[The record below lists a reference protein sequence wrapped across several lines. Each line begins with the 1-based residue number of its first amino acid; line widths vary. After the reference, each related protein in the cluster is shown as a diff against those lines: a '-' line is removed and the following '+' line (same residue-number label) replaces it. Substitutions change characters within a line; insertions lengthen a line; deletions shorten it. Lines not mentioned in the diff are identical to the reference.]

1 MKFSKTSTLLLSM
14 YGIFLGVLFPK
25 IGMFGCTT
33 KFLFSKNYYYS
44 LFTAQLLYKI
54 GLVFTHFFLLKKKH
68 FHSSISLSSQ
78 DGWTPIMAYSDALGD
93 RPLYQWRKPQRG
105 IASRVCGPTPSVHW
119 RGCGLNCQ
127 RVHLK
132 ITGTLN

>member
-1 MKFSKTSTLLLSM
+1 M

-54 GLVFTHFFLLKKKH
+54 GLVFTHFFLLKKNTSTALSRCLLKTVELQLWH
-68 FHSSISLSSQ
+68 IVMLLETGHCISGGSRGAASPPVSAAPLLLST
-78 DGWTPIMAYSDALGD
+78 DEAA
-93 RPLYQWRKPQRG
+93 
-105 IASRVCGPTPSVHW
+105 A
-119 RGCGLNCQ
+119 
-127 RVHLK
+127 
-132 ITGTLN
+132 